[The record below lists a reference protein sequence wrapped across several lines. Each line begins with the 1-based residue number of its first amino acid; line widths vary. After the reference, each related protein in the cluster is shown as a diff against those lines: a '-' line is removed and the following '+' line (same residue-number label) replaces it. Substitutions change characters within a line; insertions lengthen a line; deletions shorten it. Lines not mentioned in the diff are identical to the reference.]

1 MHVRLLIPF
10 TDSPVIN
17 KYQGDPVKRRLTQG
31 YNVTFHC
38 DIRSGA
44 PYPTITFWYG
54 WTDKVKKVDPTYTPR
69 HSHPTVEE
77 WTITGI
83 TTEDKGK
90 YRCIAENVA
99 GQDELKIEITEV
111 DSKFP
116 WNMDLQIRVRV

>member
-31 YNVTFHC
+31 YNATFYC
-38 DIRSGA
+38 KIKSGA
-44 PYPTITFWYG
+44 PKPTIGFWYG
-54 WTDKVKKVDPTYTPR
+54 WTNTDKKVDEKYTPR
-69 HSHPTVEE
+69 YSHPTLEE
-77 WTITGI
+77 WTITSI

-90 YRCIAENVA
+90 FRCIAENVA
-99 GQDELKIEITEV
+99 GQDDLKIEITEV

-116 WNMDLQIRVRV
+116 